1 MTMYNSF
8 YGGRRGTSFV
18 IVKNYLDI
26 PQMVNNFARGN
37 DYTEVGFEEYVI
49 INNPNKN
56 HPDNGKIFRRGYD
69 FNSNKT
75 ISSYVLVNKNDHS
88 VVISSD
94 SAEYEAALGSKNYE
108 FQFVEN
114 IQAHGAEYIGSI
126 VGPAG
131 KAPLLTMT
139 SYNEAQTKQAKDN
152 FENRKSNGVY
162 SPDGTNPGLIPGKYV
177 ENGETKYHDGIEWY
191 CASVRND
198 NYGDDTQAYIGFKF
212 PYLVTQMSIQS
223 VEPYNE
229 EGNAVDMSRIA
240 RANDDPGTHPYYNKW
255 HLKIPKGFPGDALR
269 NLRIATFK
277 TYIRNDIS
285 NSIQKD
291 NVLYYGEEQVLIDPS
306 DPNPELTYFTEKY
319 NITIPQNPEQ
329 GRLNWLLDQ
338 TPVGNKA
345 ILVYEKYNFNK
356 KKNGEVKYYYLG
368 DYNEIESI
376 SLSRDGRLICT
387 LTHDGEKV
395 LNTEKIKW
403 ISSIELE
410 VPELTTTEPTT
421 ITEEGQQIVVPGST
435 YIDFKDDVTNN
446 LTVSY
451 NEGSV
456 SEFNIPFVKRIQYDD
471 RTGGLYYQLAGIHS
485 GEDENGNIDG
495 IHLTTLEY
503 VKDAQY
509 DQGLD
514 QIVFLKNTYIQEQ
527 DQGEDPRKIV
537 IPIPA
542 IKGIKVENR
551 EINEESKPCLIAQYH
566 NKDEEII
573 AKPFDY
579 LESFNYDDSDGS
591 LNYKKRS
598 GNVAEKHII
607 PFVDKLQYNDKTA
620 KIRYH
625 VNGAEATQY
634 RDLEGNLPIIKK
646 FEIDDDTKGI
656 YVQFGTAFNA
666 FDTAIDEEGNN
677 PYRIP
682 DEKQGKYDPNDHWYR
697 IGSTVSQQVVIGGIL
712 TNKDLIDDLNISDYN
727 GAESYASEDDNPVI
741 NALNELYPEGR
752 VGDQDTSLR
761 VITVGE
767 KNKFKEYYAY
777 DWMRNRIVSQE
788 DEVTYSGSWYFLGS
802 ISAINNVNLI
812 KKGAT
817 IPQDITNETLFLTYS
832 EDICS
837 ISIVDN
843 AGGCNIKNPMTRIQS
858 NHKYINTIT
867 GSFSEVVVQ
876 VGQNIIDTY
885 TSNNNPVSFEI
896 PSTSVTGDILITI
909 N

>member
-75 ISSYVLVNKNDHS
+75 ISGYVLVNKNDNS
-88 VVISSD
+88 IVISSD
-94 SAEYEAALGSKNYE
+94 SAEYEAALESQDYE
-108 FQFVEN
+108 FQFIEN
-114 IQAHGAEYIGSI
+114 IQAHGAEYIGNI
-126 VGPAG
+126 IGPAG
-131 KAPLLTMT
+131 KAPLLNMT
-139 SYNEAQTKQAKDN
+139 SYESVQNMAAAEGFK
-152 FENRKSNGVY
+152 NRRSSGLY
-162 SPDGTNPGLIPGKYV
+162 SPSETNPGLIPGKDK
-177 ENGETKYHDGIEWY
+177 NGNYHDAIEWQCY
-191 CASVRND
+191 SVSMD
-198 NYGDDTQAYIGFKF
+198 KFADETQAYIGFKF
-212 PYLVTQMSIQS
+212 PYLVTQMQTQQ
-223 VEPYNE
+223 VEPYD
-229 EGNAVDMSRIA
+229 GNGDAVDMSSIA
-240 RANDDPGTHPYYNKW
+240 RSNDDPGTHPYYNKW
-255 HLKIPKGFPGDALR
+255 HLKIPKGIPGDALR

-277 TYIRNDIS
+277 TYIRSDIS

-306 DPNPELTYFTEKY
+306 DTNPDLTYFTEKY

-345 ILVYEKYNFNK
+345 ILVYEKYNFDSK
-356 KKNGEVKYYYLG
+356 RDGEVKYYYLG

-387 LTHDGEKV
+387 LAHDGEKV
-395 LNTEKIKW
+395 LNTDRIKW

-410 VPELTTTEPTT
+410 VPELVTTEPTT
-421 ITEEGQQIVVPGST
+421 IIEEGQQIIVPGST
-435 YIDFKDDVTNN
+435 YIDFKDEVTNN
-446 LTVSY
+446 FTVSY

-542 IKGIKVENR
+542 IKRIKIENK
-551 EINEESKPCLIAQYH
+551 EIDEELKPCLIAQYQ

-573 AKPFDY
+573 AESFDY
-579 LESFNYDDSDGS
+579 LESFNYDNSDGS
-591 LNYKKRS
+591 LNYKKKS

-634 RDLEGNLPIIKK
+634 EDLEGNLPIIKK

-666 FDTAIDEEGNN
+666 FDTTIDEEGNN

-712 TNKDLIDDLNISDYN
+712 TNKTLNDLNISDYE
-727 GAESYASEDDNPVI
+727 GAESYSSESDNPVVD
-741 NALNELYPEGR
+741 ALNELYPNGR
-752 VGDQDTSLR
+752 VDDQDTSLR
-761 VITVGE
+761 VITVGRE
-767 KNKFKEYYAY
+767 NEFKEYYAY

-802 ISAINNVNLI
+802 IRAINNVNLI
-812 KKGAT
+812 KKGT
-817 IPQDITNETLFLTYS
+817 NPTQDVTNETLFLTYS

-843 AGGCNIKNPMTRIQS
+843 TEECNTKNPMTRIQS

-867 GSFSEVVVQ
+867 GSFSEVTVQ
-876 VGQNIIDTY
+876 VGQNIINTY
-885 TSNNNPVSFEI
+885 TPNNNQVSFEI
-896 PSTSVTGDILITI
+896 PAASVTGDILIII